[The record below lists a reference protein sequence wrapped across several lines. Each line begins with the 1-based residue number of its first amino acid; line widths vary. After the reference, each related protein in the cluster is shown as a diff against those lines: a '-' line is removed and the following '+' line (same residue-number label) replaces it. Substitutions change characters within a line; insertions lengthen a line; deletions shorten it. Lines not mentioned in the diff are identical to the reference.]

1 MQLAIKAA
9 GFTSGEADQL
19 RRSMAAWRKKG
30 LLGSFRARLISGMVS
45 RGYKLEFAE
54 QIFRQI
60 EGFGEYGFPESHA
73 ASFALLVYV
82 SAWLKCH
89 EPAAFLCAML
99 NSLPMG
105 FYSASQLIQDAKRHG
120 VQIRPVDVTVS
131 DWECMLEEQTD
142 EPFQSIASTAPALS
156 MTPAVRLGLNRVKGM
171 GREAAIRIMEARK
184 TFPFENTDDLAS
196 RALLNATEI
205 RALASADALLTL
217 SGHRRQ
223 TLWAVAS
230 HIRQQDMIGGAPVR
244 EALPVIAA
252 APEGEEILAD
262 YASTGLTL
270 RRHPL
275 ALLRLKLTRMNLR
288 SAMELD
294 SYPPGRLVRTTGI
307 VTCRQRPGTASGVM
321 FVTLED
327 ETGIINVVLW
337 NQLIQKYRR
346 EALGARLLTVYG
358 VWQSES
364 GVKHVIAKRLVDH
377 SHLLGSLTVNSR
389 NFV

>member
-1 MQLAIKAA
+1 
-9 GFTSGEADQL
+9 
-19 RRSMAAWRKKG
+19 
-30 LLGSFRARLISGMVS
+30 MVS

-131 DWECMLEEQTD
+131 DWECTLEEQTD
-142 EPFQSIASTAPALS
+142 ESSQSIASTAPALS

-171 GREAAIRIMEARK
+171 GREAAKRIMEARK
-184 TFPFENTDDLAS
+184 ISPFENTDDLAS

-205 RALASADALLTL
+205 RALASSDALLTL

-230 HIRQQDMIGGAPVR
+230 HIRQHDMMRDAPVR
-244 EALPVIAA
+244 GSTAGHRRRARRGGNPGGLRQHRTHPTQASPCIV
-252 APEGEEILAD
+252 AP
-262 YASTGLTL
+262 
-270 RRHPL
+270 
-275 ALLRLKLTRMNLR
+275 KLTRMNLR

-294 SYPPGRLVRTTGI
+294 NYPPGRLVRTTGI
-307 VTCRQRPGTASGVM
+307 VTCRQRPGTPAASCSSRWKTRPGSSM
-321 FVTLED
+321 SCYGTSLFR
-327 ETGIINVVLW
+327 NSAAKLW
-337 NQLIQKYRR
+337 
-346 EALGARLLTVYG
+346 AR
-358 VWQSES
+358 
-364 GVKHVIAKRLVDH
+364 DC
-377 SHLLGSLTVNSR
+377 
-389 NFV
+389 